1 MKRGWLMGEKRE
13 CYICNR
19 EIDNSVYWSSH
30 YGVPT
35 CSLCEAKYVE
45 WYKSKGI
52 IEFRRLIDG

>member
-1 MKRGWLMGEKRE
+1 MGEKRE